1 MQQEFKLVVGTKPLE
16 LRPYQQEM
24 VNQLRAAFASG
35 KKRLVMQMPTGG
47 GKTAVFTDIT
57 RRVTERGGKVM
68 IVTDRKELHQQGGNA
83 LARLG
88 VGYRELSAKT
98 TKLDDSP
105 VTMAMVETLKRR
117 LIRPDY
123 AAFVKR
129 FKLIIIDECHKN
141 TFNRLFEALDEEQ
154 LVIGAT
160 ATPIRTGKMRALKAD
175 YDGIVNGPEI
185 IDLVEQG
192 YLCPEKAY
200 GVSVDLS
207 DVRITAGEYNE
218 GDMGKVYGNRKLFDG
233 VIENWKEFALGKKT
247 LVFCAT
253 VENSI
258 NLAKEFIEAGFRAA
272 HIDAETPEKERNA
285 ILRDFAEGK
294 YHVLSN
300 CGILNTGY
308 DCASIECIIL
318 YRATMSLPLYLQMCG
333 RGSRTYFG
341 KAHFIILDFGQ
352 NVQRHGFWRNP
363 RKWSLDIKVKKKSKK
378 VGEMVMA
385 VCPSCKALLPARARK
400 CSFCGWEKE
409 MEADEKM
416 VIKLKEMTP
425 SEIMRFSETAS
436 VEELETIR
444 RAREWKIGFVLHRF
458 KSMKDFVDY
467 EALKGY
473 KRGWAMT
480 NGNRYLGI
488 ESGWDKWYGSRAQDA
503 KEAGYESARERF
515 GDDEAVLGVVR
526 DLSTTNVFD

>member
-1 MQQEFKLVVGTKPLE
+1 M
-16 LRPYQQEM
+16 
-24 VNQLRAAFASG
+24 RAAFASG

-57 RRVTERGGKVM
+57 RRVTERGGRVM

-98 TKLDDSP
+98 TRLDDSP

-117 LIRPDY
+117 LVKPDY

-258 NLAKEFIEAGFRAA
+258 HLAKEFIDAGFRAA
-272 HIDAETPEKERNA
+272 HIDAETLEKERNA

-308 DCASIECIIL
+308 DCESIECIIL

-333 RGSRTYFG
+333 RGSRPYFG
-341 KAHFIILDFGQ
+341 KEFFIILDFGQ

-363 RKWSLDIKVKKKSKK
+363 RKWSLDIKTKKKSKK

-409 MEADEKM
+409 TEADEKM

-473 KRGWAMT
+473 KKGWAMT

-488 ESGWDKWYGSRAQDA
+488 ESGWDKWYGRKDKEAQ
-503 KEAGYESARERF
+503 EAGYESARERF
-515 GDDEAVLGVVR
+515 SDDDAVPGVVR
-526 DLSTTNVFD
+526 DFSASNVFD

>member
-1 MQQEFKLVVGTKPLE
+1 MQQEFKLVTGTKPME

-24 VNQLRAAFASG
+24 VNHLRAAFAAG
-35 KKRLVMQMPTGG
+35 KKRLVMQLPTGG

-57 RRVTERGGKVM
+57 RRVTERGGRVM

-98 TKLDDSP
+98 TRLDEAP

-117 LIRPDY
+117 LVKPDY

-141 TFNRLFEALDEEQ
+141 TFNRLFEALDESQ
-154 LVIGAT
+154 LVIGAS
-160 ATPIRTGKMRALKAD
+160 ATPIRSGKMRALKED
-175 YDGIVNGPEI
+175 YDALVNGPEI
-185 IDLVEQG
+185 IELIELG

-207 DVRITAGEYNE
+207 DVRITAGDYNE
-218 GDMGKVYGNRKLFDG
+218 GDMGKVYGKRKLFDG
-233 VIENWKEFALGKKT
+233 VIENWKEFAPGKKT

-253 VENSI
+253 VENSLH
-258 NLAKEFIEAGFRAA
+258 LAQGFLDAGFRAA
-272 HIDAETPEKERNA
+272 HLDAETPEKERTT
-285 ILRDFAEGK
+285 ILRDFSSGA
-294 YHVLSN
+294 YDVLCN

-318 YRATMSLPLYLQMCG
+318 YRATMSLPLFLQMCG
-333 RGSRTYFG
+333 RGSRPFAG
-341 KAHFIILDFGQ
+341 KEVFIILDFGQ
-352 NVQRHGFWRNP
+352 NIQRHGFWRNP
-363 RKWSLDIKVKKKSKK
+363 RKWSLDIKAKPKSKK

-385 VCPSCKALLPARARK
+385 ACPKCRALLAARARK
-400 CSFCGWEKE
+400 CQFCGWEKE

-416 VIKLKEMTP
+416 IIKLKEMTP
-425 SEIMRFSETAS
+425 SEVMRFAATAN

-444 RAREWKIGFVLHRF
+444 LAREWKTGFVLH
-458 KSMKDFVDY
+458 KLKTMADFREY
-467 EALKGY
+467 EALKKY
-473 KRGWAMT
+473 KKGWAMN

-488 ESGWDKWYGSRAQDA
+488 TATWMEWYGSKAQETQ
-503 KEAGYESARERF
+503 EAGYDAARERF
-515 GDDEAVLGVVR
+515 GDDEPVQGVVR
-526 DLSTTNVFD
+526 DFSIVNIFE